1 MEFRIRFLAAVTL
14 DESPAELPYCIPPI
28 TIEIVTA
35 TPTKADRK
43 LMNGCTYCV
52 NKSQLLEEVHWLQL
66 LEAAHAEGSAAGSVQ
81 LFTDGSTELH

>member
-1 MEFRIRFLAAVTL
+1 MEFRIRFFAALTL

-52 NKSQLLEEVHWLQL
+52 NKSQLLVEVQFE
-66 LEAAHAEGSAAGSVQ
+66 LEAAGSVQ